1 MKNKRTRLLHMEP
14 LTELHGLGTES
25 ANPKSAEL
33 DTKSALEIA
42 QIINTE
48 DQKVA
53 KAVER
58 QLPAIAKAID
68 MVADAL
74 SSGGR
79 LIYVGTG
86 TSGRLGALDAS
97 ECPPTFDVPA
107 STVQYLIAGGERAL
121 SRATEA
127 SEDSPELGARD
138 MARRKPTRKDIVIGL
153 AVSGRTPYTLG
164 ALTEARRHGART
176 VGITGNANSPLTK
189 AANHAIAVD
198 VGPEVLAGSSR
209 MKAGTM
215 QKMVLNM
222 ITTGAF
228 TRMGYVY
235 SNLMVNLHFKNR
247 KLVERGVGILE
258 QLTGLDRES
267 AVDALIAS
275 RGSLPVALVM
285 IMAEVSRPEAEQ
297 RLTRSKGNVRAA
309 IELNKPRMRADK
321 KK

>member
-1 MKNKRTRLLHMEP
+1 MPP
-14 LTELHGLGTES
+14 LTELRELGTEIS
-25 ANPKSAEL
+25 NPNSVDL
-33 DTKSALEIA
+33 DKKSALEIA
-42 QIINTE
+42 SIINAE

-53 KAVER
+53 KAVAK

-68 MVADAL
+68 LVANAL

-97 ECPPTFDVPA
+97 ECVPTFNVPPRF
-107 STVQYLIAGGERAL
+107 VQYLIAGGDYAL
-121 SRATEA
+121 GHATEV
-127 SEDSPELGARD
+127 SEDSIEMGERD
-138 MARRKPTRKDIVIGL
+138 MARKKPTKKDVVLGL

-164 ALTEARRHGART
+164 ALAYARRKHAT
-176 VGITGNANSPLTK
+176 TIGITANPGTPITK
-189 AANHAIAVD
+189 LASHSIVVG

-235 SNLMVNLHFKNR
+235 SNLMVNLHLKNR
-247 KLVERGVGILE
+247 KLTERGIGIVQ
-258 QLTGLDRES
+258 QLTDLDRES
-267 AVDALIAS
+267 AVDALQAAG
-275 RGSLPVALVM
+275 GSVPVALVM
-285 IMAEVSRPEAEQ
+285 LEAGVTRKDAEA
-297 RLTRSKGNVRAA
+297 RLKKAKGNVRKA
-309 IELNKPRMRADK
+309 ISK
-321 KK
+321 KN